1 MNGLHNCLLIYTKI
15 NETFISIY
23 FADRGVINTVGNFL
37 EQLDMSGINERVIID
52 VTDDLREHYV
62 EWVYKKLTLDD
73 V

>member
-1 MNGLHNCLLIYTKI
+1 MLIYTKI